1 MKTSKDFTQ
10 GAILKPMLQFAVPVL
25 AASLLQSLYSAVD
38 LMIVGRYGLAADVSG
53 VNTGGQIMMTLTFF
67 VTSFAMA
74 VTILMGQAIGEKK
87 PEKAGEI
94 IGTGIIMFAAMALVL
109 TLFGFFGAEMLA
121 NALNAPPEAFSQTV
135 SYTKICSAGF
145 VFIVSYNILGAVF
158 RGVGDSVMPL
168 ISVFIASIFNV
179 AGDLFFVAE
188 LGMGA
193 AGAAIATAMA
203 QALSV
208 VISFFIIKRRA
219 MPFELTRDKIR
230 INPLHSKKIVSLGV
244 PLSLQDMLV
253 SVSFMFLLAI
263 TNSRGVI
270 VSAGVGIAEKLCGFI
285 MLVPSAFSRSVSAFV
300 SQNVGAKKPERANKA
315 MWYAIGVSL
324 SIGVVIAWFTIFHGD
339 IMCKIFTKDGEI
351 IRRAWE
357 YLKAYGIDT
366 IFVCFLFCFTG
377 YFNGR
382 GKTVFT
388 MAQNILGS
396 FAVRIPVAYVVA
408 KTAGSTI
415 FQIGLATPISSL
427 FQIILC
433 LGYYIW
439 LRNSDKKTN
448 I

>member
-1 MKTSKDFTQ
+1 
-10 GAILKPMLQFAVPVL
+10 MLQFAVPVL

-38 LMIVGRYGLAADVSG
+38 LMIVGRFGLAVDVSG

-74 VTILMGQAIGEKK
+74 VTILMGQAIGEKR

-121 NALNAPPEAFSQTV
+121 NVLNAPPEAFSQTV
-135 SYTKICSAGF
+135 SYTKICCAGF

-179 AGDLFFVAE
+179 AGDLFFVAK

-324 SIGVVIAWFTIFHGD
+324 SVGVVIAWITIFHGD
-339 IMCKIFTKDGEI
+339 IMCKIFTTDGEI

-366 IFVCFLFCFTG
+366 VFVCFLFCFTG

-382 GKTVFT
+382 GKTMFT

-396 FAVRIPVAYVVA
+396 FAVRIPIAYIVA